1 MQDFKHFDYV
11 IDFDG
16 MIKAVKAGQSID
28 VIINGEHYDF
38 IPEKKTEKA
47 GYIMRLIDFMTTV
60 KTENFIIKVDNG
72 CDFEYLDILTYDD
85 TKHGDYIV
93 TGACVEND
101 KLVIDCDMVG
111 LDDDGIKR
119 NFSTWEPIQ

>member
-1 MQDFKHFDYV
+1 MQDFKIFDYI
-11 IDFDG
+11 IDIDG
-16 MIKAVKAGQSID
+16 IIKANKDGQSID
-28 VIINGEHYDF
+28 IIINGEHYDF

-72 CDFEYLDILTYDD
+72 CDFEYLDILTYDSK
-85 TKHGDYIV
+85 KHGDYIV
-93 TGACVEND
+93 TGSCADND
-101 KLVIDCDMVG
+101 KFIIECDMVG
-111 LDDDGIKR
+111 LDNDGIKR